1 MKKEYTKEEFDALI
15 EERVSARMR
24 MAKDKFEALVAQR
37 VKEADMTPD
46 PRGPKLGNPEY
57 HGDDDVVSKSATF
70 KSLVADEEVPMGR
83 SGFKGLREFLAT
95 VAKSP
100 GDDRLVP
107 ASKAMTEADPESAGY
122 LIPTEYANQ
131 LITIGIETARIFPL
145 CQSMRM
151 TAAKMNVP
159 VAASLDESGGL
170 LYGGISYG
178 WVDELGTKPEKE
190 LKLCR
195 VELEANVAAALIR
208 ASNQVL
214 EDSSPRGEAVIN
226 DLFGRAWGNT
236 LDDCVLRGIGAAQ
249 PLGII
254 AAPGTYVVAK
264 ESGQAASTIN
274 LKNVQKMWARLHPA
288 SKESSVLRWF
298 INDECVEQIT
308 SLALPVGTGGAPA
321 FLISGDAVRPIPKSL
336 FGIPIVWTSHAS
348 SLGSKGDIILADLNA
363 WLLGIRR
370 ELTAAVS
377 IHLHFD
383 TNETTF
389 RFEAR
394 VDGQPIL
401 PTTTKS
407 RTGFEQSPFVVLAD
421 RS

>member
-1 MKKEYTKEEFDALI
+1 MEKSYTREQFDALI
-15 EERVSARMR
+15 KDQVETRARAMVKPLLDKIER
-24 MAKDKFEALVAQR
+24 
-37 VKEADMTPD
+37 TP
-46 PRGPKLGNPEY
+46 GAGGSKLFNPEY
-57 HGDDDVVSKSATF
+57 VGGDDVERKGLF
-70 KSLVADEEVPMGR
+70 KTLLETEEVAAGP
-83 SGFKGLREFLAT
+83 SGFKGLREWFRT
-95 VAKSP
+95 VATNP
-100 GDDRLVP
+100 GDSRLIS
-107 ASKAMTEADPESAGY
+107 ANKAGLTEADPESGGY
-122 LIPTEYANQ
+122 LVPVEYAGR
-131 LITIGIETARIFPL
+131 LITLGIETARIFPL

-151 TAAKMNVP
+151 TAAEMKVP

-170 LYGGISYG
+170 LYGGISYA

-195 VELEANVAAALIR
+195 ITLKANVAAALVR
-208 ASNQVL
+208 ASTQIL
-214 EDSSPRGEAVIN
+214 EDSTPRAEAVLN

-236 LDDCVLRGIGAAQ
+236 LDHAVLNGSGAGQ

-254 AAPGTYVVAK
+254 GAPGTYVVAK
-264 ESGQAASTIN
+264 ESSQAAATIV
-274 LKNVQKMWARLHPA
+274 LKNVQKMWARLHTS
-288 SKESSVLRWF
+288 SKELSALRWF
-298 INDECVEQIT
+298 IKDECVEQIT
-308 SLALPVGTGGAPA
+308 SLNMPVGTGGAPA
-321 FLISGDAVRPIPKSL
+321 FLISGDAVQPIPKTL
-336 FGIPIVWTSHAS
+336 MGIPIVWTSHAS
-348 SLGSKGDIILADLNA
+348 ALGTKGDIILADLDA

-401 PTTTKS
+401 PVKIKS

-421 RS
+421 RA